1 MGAYVIDS
9 ALFRDQFGTSAMRAI
24 FSDEQTVQKWLDV
37 EAALAKVQA
46 ELNIIPAEAAAE
58 IQKKA
63 QVENIDLDALK
74 AEMDRTAHPIVP
86 LLRAMKT
93 ACEGD
98 AAEYIHWGATT
109 QDIVDTGT
117 ILQMRE
123 AFEVLETSY
132 LELIDNVRALAE
144 RHKNT
149 VMVGRTHGQQALP
162 ITFGFKVATWA
173 AELQRNYAR
182 LKKVRKEVLMG
193 QFFGAVGT
201 LASLPEN
208 GALVQQRL
216 NEELGLAEP
225 VINWHTARDGLAE
238 MTSALAIACATPAKI
253 ANEVFNLQKTEV
265 GELEE
270 PFAEGKVGSSTMP
283 HKRNPPICEGVLAI
297 NRAVRATVPLA
308 LEGMV
313 TDFERDKVAL
323 QVEREYISCL
333 FNMVHSAVLKM
344 CFVTKK
350 LHVRAD
356 NMERNLHAQGGLLMS
371 EAVMM
376 KLGKVLGRQEAHD
389 ILYEICMKVFE
400 QGGNLKDALM
410 AHPTIQSN
418 FSRAEVE
425 AMLDPHTY
433 TGLSQYFVD
442 KVLATKVDDASL

>member
-1 MGAYVIDS
+1 MSAYVIDS
-9 ALFRDQFGTSAMRAI
+9 VLFRDQFGTGAMRAI

-46 ELNIIPAEAAAE
+46 DLDIIPIDAATE

-63 QVENIDLDALK
+63 KVENIDLKALK
-74 AEMDRTAHPIVP
+74 EEMDRTAHPIVP
-86 LLRAMKT
+86 LLRAMKK

-117 ILQMRE
+117 VLQMRA
-123 AFEVLETSY
+123 AFAVLERSY
-132 LELIDNVRALAE
+132 LELIENVRTLAE
-144 RHKNT
+144 KHKNT

-173 AELQRNYAR
+173 AELQRNYER
-182 LKKVRKEVLMG
+182 LKKVRKDVLVG

-201 LASLPEN
+201 LASLPN
-208 GALVQQRL
+208 KGALVQQKL

-238 MTSALAIACATPAKI
+238 LTSVLAIACATPAKI
-253 ANEVFNLQKTEV
+253 ANEVFNLQKTEI

-270 PFAEGKVGSSTMP
+270 PFADGKVGSSTMP
-283 HKRNPPICEGVLAI
+283 HKRNPPVCEGVLAI
-297 NRAVRATVPLA
+297 NRVVRATVPLA

-323 QVEREYISCL
+323 QVEREYISRL
-333 FNMVHSAVLKM
+333 FNMVHSAVMKM
-344 CFVTKK
+344 CFVTKH
-350 LHVRAD
+350 LHVRVD
-356 NMERNLHAQGGLLMS
+356 NMEKNLHTQGGLLMS

-376 KLGKVLGRQEAHD
+376 SLGKVLGRQEAHD

-400 QGGNLKDALM
+400 QGGNLKESLM
-410 AHPTIQSN
+410 AHPTIQAHLSE
-418 FSRAEVE
+418 AEVD
-425 AMLDPHTY
+425 AMLDPHVY

-442 KVLATKVDDASL
+442 RVLATKIHDE